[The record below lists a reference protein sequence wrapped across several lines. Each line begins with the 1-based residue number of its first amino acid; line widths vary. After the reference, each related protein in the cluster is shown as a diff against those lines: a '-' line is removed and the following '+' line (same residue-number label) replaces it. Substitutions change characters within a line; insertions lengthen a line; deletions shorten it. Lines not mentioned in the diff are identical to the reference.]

1 MLLLVVLMSAL
12 MAPTQAADERIQVAA
27 VALFKDKAMLII
39 NGKQR
44 LLKVGK
50 ESPEGVLLLESSSET
65 AIITTGGERL
75 TLHLDGKI
83 VGTYVRGLAA
93 KTLRLYPDRSGH
105 YVVDGLIN
113 GSGTHFL
120 VDTGATSVSI
130 NRDMAKRMGLLYRV
144 DGVPTNVSTA
154 SGIARA
160 YRVVFDEIRIQNLV
174 LKRVEG
180 MVVDGSF
187 PEIAL
192 LGQSF
197 LNRLDMRREGNLL
210 ELQER

>member
-1 MLLLVVLMSAL
+1 MVVLVVLMSAF
-12 MAPTQAADERIQVAA
+12 MGATQAADERIQVAA

-44 LLKVGK
+44 LLKIGK
-50 ESPEGVLLLESSSET
+50 ESPEGVVLLESSSET

-113 GSGTHFL
+113 GNGTHFL
-120 VDTGATSVSI
+120 IDTGATSVSI

-174 LKRVEG
+174 LKQVEG